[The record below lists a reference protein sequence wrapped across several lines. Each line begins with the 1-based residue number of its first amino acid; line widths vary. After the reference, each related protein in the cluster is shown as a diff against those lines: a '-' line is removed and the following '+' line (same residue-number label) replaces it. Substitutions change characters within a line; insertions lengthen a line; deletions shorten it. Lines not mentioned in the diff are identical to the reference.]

1 MGIDMKVNEYIERP
15 PYFDTM
21 RLTPKICR
29 YASVKRVFDVLVASA
44 LLLVLLPLFIC
55 IWIVVRLT
63 SRGPAIYRS
72 ERIGLCGQPFQF
84 PKFRSMYLDSD
95 MKLHELL
102 DENEKDGP
110 IFKMKNDPRITPVG
124 RFLRK
129 YSLDELPQL
138 ISVLRGEMSL
148 VGPRPPIRR
157 EVEQYDEVAMRR
169 LTVKPGITCY
179 WQVMGRSDLSFDKW
193 MELDNKYIN
202 EMSFKVDLM
211 IVLKTFPAVIRGK
224 GAY

>member
-1 MGIDMKVNEYIERP
+1 MEKNMKVNEFIDRP
-15 PYFDTM
+15 TYFEST
-21 RLTPKICR
+21 RITPKICR
-29 YASVKRVFDVLVASA
+29 YAFFKRVFDIVVTI
-44 LLLVLLPLFIC
+44 LLLIVLFPLFLLIAL
-55 IWIVVRLT
+55 IVRL
-63 SRGPAIYRS
+63 SSPGPIIYRS
-72 ERIGLCGQPFQF
+72 ERIGLCGKPFQF
-84 PKFRSMYLDSD
+84 PKFRSMYVDSD
-95 MKLHELL
+95 KKLQQLL
-102 DENEKDGP
+102 SENEKDGP
-110 IFKMKNDPRITPVG
+110 IFKIKNDPRITPVG

-179 WQVMGRSDLSFDKW
+179 WQVMGRSDLTFDEW
-193 MELDNKYIN
+193 MELDNRYIN
-202 EMSFKVDLM
+202 EMSFLVDLS
-211 IVLKTFPAVIRGK
+211 IVLRTPGAVVRGR